1 MMQHPSDYSRNNQSN
16 VIYINGF
23 SKDDRKCTEKK
34 QIKIYYYSSSIET
47 RNIDY
52 GKQSY
57 GIYIMEK
64 R

>member
-1 MMQHPSDYSRNNQSN
+1 MMQHPSDYSRINQSN

-34 QIKIYYYSSSIET
+34 QIKIYFYSSSIET
-47 RNIDY
+47 RNKDY
-52 GKQSY
+52 GEQSY

>member
-34 QIKIYYYSSSIET
+34 TDKNLLLQLFNRDQKY
-47 RNIDY
+47 RL
-52 GKQSY
+52 
-57 GIYIMEK
+57 

>member
-1 MMQHPSDYSRNNQSN
+1 MMQHPSDYSHNNQSN

-34 QIKIYYYSSSIET
+34 QIKIYFYSSSIET

-52 GKQSY
+52 GK
-57 GIYIMEK
+57 
-64 R
+64 

>member
-34 QIKIYYYSSSIET
+34 TDKNLIFT
-47 RNIDY
+47 AL
-52 GKQSY
+52 QSRPE
-57 GIYIMEK
+57 I
-64 R
+64 